1 MLFFFIYSYNQL
13 CINFYGVFADYEVPK
28 GTSPPKTDDGR
39 LEIIIPFMVVG
50 TLAIVVIIIILI
62 LWRRKQKQ
70 RDAVDNGFA
79 VIKKGSIT
87 MRDRLRAESLKS
99 LDSRLLRLYD
109 PNKLRQYPL
118 DHVSYIKDIGE
129 GFFGKVFQGRL
140 LRLGRLLRKAK
151 PNFLGACKIEDF
163 PRTKLLF
170 PGCLSLTK
178 SWSVL
183 CERKHQ

>member
-13 CINFYGVFADYEVPK
+13 CINFYGVFADYKARPS
-28 GTSPPKTDDGR
+28 TSPSPNTDDDR

-140 LRLGRLLRKAK
+140 LRLPLNKRRNQIFWAHAKLRSSHGTNCYFPA
-151 PNFLGACKIEDF
+151 AC
-163 PRTKLLF
+163 
-170 PGCLSLTK
+170 
-178 SWSVL
+178 
-183 CERKHQ
+183 H

>member
-1 MLFFFIYSYNQL
+1 
-13 CINFYGVFADYEVPK
+13 
-28 GTSPPKTDDGR
+28 
-39 LEIIIPFMVVG
+39 MVVG

-140 LRLGRLLRKAK
+140 LRLPLNKRRNQIFWAHAKLRSSHGTNCYFPAACHWLGLGQCYARESTNNEDLWKIRGWWWNRSFLESQLDWDLSGKDRMGNRNGRG
-151 PNFLGACKIEDF
+151 NFGVWLK
-163 PRTKLLF
+163 
-170 PGCLSLTK
+170 
-178 SWSVL
+178 
-183 CERKHQ
+183 